1 MTNKHDDDLLEK
13 IRRAVKL
20 RNDAMTTFEASKETL
35 TSRTKEIGALL
46 IEARKGKTVKEFD
59 AFLKKAELY
68 SLPWAYEAMALAGG
82 RKTVEQSRADAAE
95 RQRESRERKKQREIE
110 AAAAKAL
117 PKPEPESE
125 KVSVTSQKSDD
136 DGEAMK
142 AKMAAL
148 DAVNGPGVTN
158 KPEPGPA
165 VDAPADD
172 PLVIE
177 ITRDGG
183 LEWIEASPWFVSKIK
198 PIFDGTVK
206 NDPAKSAAAFA
217 QFRHACATLLPQ
229 MTVNDLQ
236 AAQNILSVVGDTGT
250 DAIDAAAKAKRIKAE
265 AKNPE
270 KTKDKARKAAQAFYM
285 EYDMEEAKAESR
297 ESGEPWSE
305 QKEEWIAEWIANN
318 WDAEREAKFAEE
330 FRVQWERDHGTEF
343 PSHGNAEQKEAA

>member
-46 IEARKGKTVKEFD
+46 IEARKDKTVKEFD

-117 PKPEPESE
+117 PKPEPEPA

-158 KPEPGPA
+158 KPEP
-165 VDAPADD
+165 V
-172 PLVIE
+172 
-177 ITRDGG
+177 
-183 LEWIEASPWFVSKIK
+183 
-198 PIFDGTVK
+198 
-206 NDPAKSAAAFA
+206 
-217 QFRHACATLLPQ
+217 
-229 MTVNDLQ
+229 
-236 AAQNILSVVGDTGT
+236 
-250 DAIDAAAKAKRIKAE
+250 
-265 AKNPE
+265 
-270 KTKDKARKAAQAFYM
+270 
-285 EYDMEEAKAESR
+285 SR
-297 ESGEPWSE
+297 EWMLRPT
-305 QKEEWIAEWIANN
+305 I
-318 WDAEREAKFAEE
+318 RL
-330 FRVQWERDHGTEF
+330 
-343 PSHGNAEQKEAA
+343 